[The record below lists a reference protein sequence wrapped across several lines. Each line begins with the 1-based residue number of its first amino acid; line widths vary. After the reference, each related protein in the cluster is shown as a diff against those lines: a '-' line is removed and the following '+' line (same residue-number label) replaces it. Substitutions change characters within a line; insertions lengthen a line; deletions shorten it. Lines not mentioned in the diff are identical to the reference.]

1 MRSIRSEMTVR
12 DWCVIRQDD
21 HGDRFVVASALTE
34 PEARLLSASYEA
46 RAYKQTYW
54 IEPMTKTQPR
64 APSFQP

>member
-1 MRSIRSEMTVR
+1 
-12 DWCVIRQDD
+12 
-21 HGDRFVVASALTE
+21 LTE